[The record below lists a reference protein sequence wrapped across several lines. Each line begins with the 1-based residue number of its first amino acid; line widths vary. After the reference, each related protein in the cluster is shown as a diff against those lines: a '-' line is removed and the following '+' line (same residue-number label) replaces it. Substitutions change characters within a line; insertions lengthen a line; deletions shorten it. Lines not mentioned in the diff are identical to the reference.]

1 MFRQTNK
8 KIPQFGYSI
17 GYTTIRYQKDWIYV
31 TNKMNAFFC
40 FGKSIGNNI
49 EILTM
54 ENFEG
59 RVDIDQKSRITSSS
73 RTFLG
78 MKPCV
83 SGFSH
88 LDGQNDRIIFK

>member
-1 MFRQTNK
+1 
-8 KIPQFGYSI
+8 
-17 GYTTIRYQKDWIYV
+17 
-31 TNKMNAFFC
+31 MNVFFC

-49 EILTM
+49 EILKM

-59 RVDIDQKSRITSSS
+59 RVDIDQKSHITSSS

-83 SGFSH
+83 FGFSH
-88 LDGQNDRIIFK
+88 LDGQIDMRTLSVNLPMIGSF